1 MKVYVSG
8 PITGVEGYMERF
20 NEAEEAL
27 LAAGH
32 TPMNPVEIVNL
43 PEDSEWSD
51 YMKVDLKVLEL
62 CDAIYMLKGW
72 PESRG
77 AMIEFEYAY
86 ENRKIICFEGGEIP
100 NA

>member
-32 TPMNPVEIVNL
+32 TH
-43 PEDSEWSD
+43 
-51 YMKVDLKVLEL
+51 
-62 CDAIYMLKGW
+62 
-72 PESRG
+72 R
-77 AMIEFEYAY
+77 
-86 ENRKIICFEGGEIP
+86 
-100 NA
+100 